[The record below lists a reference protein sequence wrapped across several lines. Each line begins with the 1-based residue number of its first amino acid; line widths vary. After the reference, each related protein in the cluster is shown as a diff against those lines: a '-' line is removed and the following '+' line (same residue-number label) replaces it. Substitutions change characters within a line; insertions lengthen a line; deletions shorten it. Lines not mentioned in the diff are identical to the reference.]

1 MKTTALFSSF
11 LLAAS
16 LVSSSVL
23 AQENA
28 PAPASAAP
36 LAPVTLNGLVAVEKL
51 PTPTSL
57 LKDAEAEGLTILRM
71 EQTPDRMI
79 VVYQYPDGSTRA
91 FAYTTTV
98 EVAAATPVRA
108 AALSKATYTV
118 VAEPARAP
126 APAVVYAQP
135 ETIYYTQ
142 REPVYYSPRY
152 IRTYDPAWDFRTPLA
167 VGVGLGWGFGGH
179 QSHGWSYGHRG
190 HGAWHGGHGTHRGG
204 HR

>member
-1 MKTTALFSSF
+1 
-11 LLAAS
+11 
-16 LVSSSVL
+16 
-23 AQENA
+23 
-28 PAPASAAP
+28 
-36 LAPVTLNGLVAVEKL
+36 
-51 PTPTSL
+51 
-57 LKDAEAEGLTILRM
+57 M

-98 EVAAATPVRA
+98 EVAAATPGRA

-118 VAEPARAP
+118 VAEPTP
-126 APAVVYAQP
+126 APTVVYAQP

-152 IRTYDPAWDFRTPLA
+152 IRAYDPAWDFWTPLA

-179 QSHGWSYGHRG
+179 QSHGGSYGHRG
-190 HGAWHGGHGTHRGG
+190 HGAWHGGHGIHRRG

>member
-1 MKTTALFSSF
+1 MKPTAFFSSF

-36 LAPVTLNGLVAVEKL
+36 LAPVTLNGVVAVEKL

-98 EVAAATPVRA
+98 EVAAAKPLRA
-108 AALSKATYTV
+108 TALSKATYTV
-118 VAEPARAP
+118 VAEPAP

-152 IRTYDPAWDFRTPLA
+152 IRAYDPAWDFWTPLA

-179 QSHGWSYGHRG
+179 QSHGGSYE
-190 HGAWHGGHGTHRGG
+190 HGGHRGG

>member
-36 LAPVTLNGLVAVEKL
+36 LAPVTLNGVVAVEKL

-98 EVAAATPVRA
+98 EVAAATPVRST
-108 AALSKATYTV
+108 ALSKATYTV
-118 VAEPARAP
+118 VAEPAP

-152 IRTYDPAWDFRTPLA
+152 IRAYDPAWDFWTPLA

-179 QSHGWSYGHRG
+179 QSHGGSYE
-190 HGAWHGGHGTHRGG
+190 HGSHRGG

>member
-1 MKTTALFSSF
+1 MKTIGLVSSL

-16 LVSSSVL
+16 LISSSVL
-23 AQENA
+23 AQDNA
-28 PAPASAAP
+28 SAPASAAP
-36 LAPVTLNGLVAVEKL
+36 EAPVTLNGVVAVEKL

-98 EVAAATPVRA
+98 ELAAASPVRA
-108 AALSKATYTV
+108 ATLSKATYTV
-118 VAEPARAP
+118 VAEPAP

-142 REPVYYSPRY
+142 REPLYYSPRY
-152 IRTYDPAWDFRTPLA
+152 IRAYDPAWDFWTPLA

-179 QSHGWSYGHRG
+179 HSHGGSYGHARG
-190 HGAWHGGHGTHRGG
+190 HR
-204 HR
+204 